1 MVSVIEE
8 WKKKG
13 VFNNKPSEEKLW
25 RKAAS
30 QFRLPYWDWA
40 KKQDYTRDFAL
51 PQIFTRDQVLIITPE
66 GGKELFD
73 NPLVRFTNPSG
84 NPMGDKEFMGD
95 NAIPDDKEDVLDC
108 QPLPVCSNVTRGSQ
122 LSSYTPPC
130 F

>member
-1 MVSVIEE
+1 MVSIIEE
-8 WKKKG
+8 WKEKG
-13 VFNNKPSEEKLW
+13 VFNDKPSEEKLW

-84 NPMGDKEFMGD
+84 KPMGDPSMGA

-108 QPLPVCSNVTRGSQ
+108 QPLPVCSNMMRGS
-122 LSSYTPPC
+122 
-130 F
+130 